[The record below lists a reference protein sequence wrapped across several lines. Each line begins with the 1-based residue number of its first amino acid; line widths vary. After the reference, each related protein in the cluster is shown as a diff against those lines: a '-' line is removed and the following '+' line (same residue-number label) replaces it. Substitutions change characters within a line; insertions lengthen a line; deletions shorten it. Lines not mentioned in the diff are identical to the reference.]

1 MLCNNC
7 GVEYRVIERHE
18 CAIEGPK
25 DLLSRLSPWMKGAGA
40 IGVGLFAMST
50 LPATVTT
57 LVASGSLIG
66 GMWILM
72 VLMPL
77 GDPEKDWL
85 ARHPRTF
92 MLLHLPTTVGI
103 SMLGE
108 GIIMAFGNLLG
119 GVFATLY
126 LMAWGHKR
134 HITAQGKKGK
144 GYVSP
149 EPNKSSLILAQGRF
163 QTLKAIQWLVAPGS
177 ACTVS

>member
-1 MLCNNC
+1 MSK
-7 GVEYRVIERHE
+7 I
-18 CAIEGPK
+18 
-25 DLLSRLSPWMKGAGA
+25 PWFLKGAGA
-40 IGVGLFAMST
+40 VGVGLFAMST

-57 LVASGSLIG
+57 LVASGALIG

-92 MLLHLPTTVGI
+92 MLLHLPTTIGI

-144 GYVSP
+144 GYISP
-149 EPNKSSLILAQGRF
+149 EPNKSSLLLAQSKYKF
-163 QTLKAIQWLVAPGS
+163 LQCLQWLAQP
-177 ACTVS
+177 TY